1 MTEVQTFEA
10 KASAASPRHTLES
23 LARLDVDALGPVYA
37 AGTVPASL
45 AVLDGHPRGRMLAVR
60 ALDHGGVA
68 SALRS
73 FSGAT
78 AFPWGGKSFASRSAT
93 EGTGINRVHLFGRHQ
108 LFPFHTHVGASA
120 IDGRS
125 TIVLDYDLPD
135 NPSVIRHIH
144 DEIREVSPGLF
155 LGPAMWKAK
164 GAPAFVLWFAL
175 DTNTQAKP
183 IGAR

>member
-1 MTEVQTFEA
+1 METVQMFEG
-10 KASAASPRHTLES
+10 KASSEAPRHTLES
-23 LARLDVDALGPVYA
+23 LAQLDVDALGPIYA

-68 SALRS
+68 RALRG
-73 FSGAT
+73 FSGAA
-78 AFPWGGKSFASRSAT
+78 AFPWGGKSFASRTAT
-93 EGTGINRVHLFGRHQ
+93 EGTGINRVHLGGRHQ
-108 LFPFHTHVGASA
+108 LFPFHTRFAPSQV
-120 IDGRS
+120 DGRS

-135 NPSVIRHIH
+135 NPGLIRKIH

-155 LGPAMWKAK
+155 LGPAMWKTQ

-175 DTNTQAKP
+175 DTRAQAKP